1 MWRLGTFVIAVLA
14 GVALS
19 PTVDSQGTRAGVDK
33 ARARSWL
40 QDSRVAARELGA
52 RNSGSL
58 NVTGRNAQEPAK
70 THGRDAV
77 GQGTPAYNRQGGVT
91 PRSDSESRQRSAS
104 TRRLAGP
111 NVCGGHCCS
120 GWAVAP
126 GSNRCIKPDCNP
138 PCQNRG
144 SCSRPQTCVCRSGF
158 QGSRCEE
165 KAPEQVYIPSGT
177 SRVLQPV
184 RAASAHLDRRKLEA
198 SVRGN
203 LTRNRSESI
212 PNSRNKPASTSQVPS
227 TSQSKR
233 VQPNSSPQLTG
244 TSRTVKRFP
253 SGQITSNALPN
264 GQTYNSLNHVA
275 IKQEEEKVSNAV
287 APKGSNL
294 TAGIDR
300 IKIVFTPMIC
310 KQVCNNGHCYNNCEK
325 GDTTTVYSENSQ
337 SQNQD
342 SKSGFRLYFCQIPCM
357 NGGRCIGRDHC
368 WCPSNSTGKFCHL
381 PALRPDKQLALRKES
396 NRPTQNTSFAH
407 SMFTLP
413 LSNQLAS
420 VHPSLV
426 NVHIHHP
433 PETKVQI
440 HQVARVK
447 PEPPK
452 TDQNSLDGVQ
462 LIHSVQQRTQLSKGA
477 QQGTENNSING
488 NSIIGNGSGSS
499 RQQNRLNSYVGRC
512 FQETVDGQCGKPLPG
527 LTKQDDCCGSIGKS
541 WGLNKCTECPPK
553 PANAVIENGHV
564 KCPKGYKRMNSTHCQ
579 DINECLMPGICKNSE
594 CLNTRGSYRCT
605 CKPGFMMD
613 ISRSHCVSEK
623 AISLVQDRCYRSVS
637 GGTCSLPL
645 TQSLTMQIC
654 CCSRVGKGWGKSCE
668 RCPLPDTDTFKE
680 ICPAGHGYTYSRSE
694 IQLLM
699 RQVEEEELE
708 KSSVHQGNTDES
720 SRRVEKEH
728 EGSTSVKKTT
738 TATETLSKH
747 SGVIEKA
754 TPQSPVQLYPDSS
767 VVDKA
772 SINVATQITE
782 IDRCSA
788 HPHICGP
795 GTCVTVQNGYTC
807 YCHNGYQMNTLQTHC
822 VDINECEKSPCE
834 GKGKCVNT
842 AGSYTCYC
850 HSGYIQVITQK
861 RRSCQDV
868 NECEQPNI
876 CPGHHCINTP
886 GSYSCECA
894 QGYLKSRRGHCE
906 DVDECQNPTTCPTG
920 RCINTLGSFHCV
932 SCGVGYRA
940 TNNGCID
947 EDECLIDKICEN
959 GTCVNLEGSYFCSC
973 NLGYVAAQDDKSCHD
988 QDECLTAGICING
1001 QCINVDGSYRCR
1013 CDQGFME
1020 TADAKN
1026 CIDINECLKSETCL
1040 NGMCTNMEGSYMCS
1054 DCKPGYKISEDHLKC
1069 EDINECTLPD
1079 ICAGGVCTNSEGSF
1093 SCFKCRKGF
1102 RLSEDKQRCEDI
1114 NECASHN
1121 ICPRG
1126 LCANIV
1132 GSYTCMACPHG
1143 HRLSADRQQC
1153 VDINE
1158 CLLSDVC
1165 PGGACVNTD
1174 GSYSCVSC
1182 DAGYRLSADS
1192 KSCEDVNECE
1202 DGNTCSGGE
1211 CTNSPGS
1218 YSCSCTQGYELI
1230 GGIMCIDV
1238 NECLTLDIC
1247 GPTGECMNSQG
1258 SYFCLCVAGY
1268 ATSTDGISCQDVN
1281 ECEEPTTCS
1290 RGRCLNIGGSYQ
1302 CICDAGFQFS
1312 EETKDCEDKDECME
1326 YGINVC
1332 GTWRCE
1338 NTIGSYR
1345 CFMGCQNRETT
1356 GDCDID
1362 ECVNKT
1368 ICGSHGFCEN
1378 TDGSY
1383 HCVCDQGFQNS
1394 PGTSACVDI
1403 NECES
1408 FTAVCG
1414 SAFCENVEGTFLC
1427 LCPSDN
1433 EEFDPQTN
1441 QCRNR
1446 IMTEEPKIP
1455 KIPGAHPAGEEERK
1469 ECYYN
1474 LNDPGFCDSVLSGN
1488 TTKQECC
1495 CTVGEGW
1502 GDNCETHPCP
1512 IVGSAEY
1519 SELCPKGNGFL
1530 AVDGSAFGLTHPLY
1544 SDADECFLFGSE
1556 ICKNGV
1562 CINTVPR
1569 YRCICR
1575 DGFYYDTVH
1584 LECVDNNECEHEDV
1598 CEDGECVNTPGSYN
1612 CFCSPPLILDVTRRR
1627 CVNSSFT
1634 TDLEGTIHLDICW
1647 KELIDGYVCSAPQL
1661 QRQTTFTECCCM
1673 YGVAWSNN
1681 CALCPTPTSEE
1692 YAMVCNRAVDGL
1704 RERPGYEYGPDI
1716 PFYSYNVNEPAYG
1729 PPELHTG
1736 PFYPARHPDREYS
1749 SPRVPSG
1756 HPRQYNPPLINAFP
1770 DRYDGFEGLQAEECG
1785 ILNGCE
1791 NGRCV
1796 RVREGYTCDCFD
1808 GYELDLTKMACLDI
1822 NECKDI
1828 SDRIPLCKNGKC
1840 ENTEGSYRCECL
1852 PGFVASAHPDQCI
1865 HSPPKPGAEQ

>member
-1 MWRLGTFVIAVLA
+1 
-14 GVALS
+14 
-19 PTVDSQGTRAGVDK
+19 
-33 ARARSWL
+33 
-40 QDSRVAARELGA
+40 
-52 RNSGSL
+52 
-58 NVTGRNAQEPAK
+58 
-70 THGRDAV
+70 
-77 GQGTPAYNRQGGVT
+77 
-91 PRSDSESRQRSAS
+91 
-104 TRRLAGP
+104 
-111 NVCGGHCCS
+111 
-120 GWAVAP
+120 
-126 GSNRCIKPDCNP
+126 
-138 PCQNRG
+138 
-144 SCSRPQTCVCRSGF
+144 
-158 QGSRCEE
+158 
-165 KAPEQVYIPSGT
+165 
-177 SRVLQPV
+177 
-184 RAASAHLDRRKLEA
+184 
-198 SVRGN
+198 
-203 LTRNRSESI
+203 
-212 PNSRNKPASTSQVPS
+212 
-227 TSQSKR
+227 
-233 VQPNSSPQLTG
+233 
-244 TSRTVKRFP
+244 
-253 SGQITSNALPN
+253 
-264 GQTYNSLNHVA
+264 
-275 IKQEEEKVSNAV
+275 
-287 APKGSNL
+287 
-294 TAGIDR
+294 
-300 IKIVFTPMIC
+300 
-310 KQVCNNGHCYNNCEK
+310 
-325 GDTTTVYSENSQ
+325 
-337 SQNQD
+337 
-342 SKSGFRLYFCQIPCM
+342 M

-594 CLNTRGSYRCT
+594 CLNTR
-605 CKPGFMMD
+605 
-613 ISRSHCVSEK
+613 
-623 AISLVQDRCYRSVS
+623 
-637 GGTCSLPL
+637 
-645 TQSLTMQIC
+645 
-654 CCSRVGKGWGKSCE
+654 
-668 RCPLPDTDTFKE
+668 DTFKE

-728 EGSTSVKKTT
+728 E
-738 TATETLSKH
+738 
-747 SGVIEKA
+747 GVIEKA

-861 RRSCQDV
+861 RRSCQD
-868 NECEQPNI
+868 
-876 CPGHHCINTP
+876 
-886 GSYSCECA
+886 
-894 QGYLKSRRGHCE
+894 
-906 DVDECQNPTTCPTG
+906 
-920 RCINTLGSFHCV
+920 
-932 SCGVGYRA
+932 
-940 TNNGCID
+940 

-988 QDECLTAGICING
+988 
-1001 QCINVDGSYRCR
+1001 
-1013 CDQGFME
+1013 
-1020 TADAKN
+1020 
-1026 CIDINECLKSETCL
+1026 
-1040 NGMCTNMEGSYMCS
+1040 
-1054 DCKPGYKISEDHLKC
+1054 
-1069 EDINECTLPD
+1069 INECTLPD

-1102 RLSEDKQRCEDI
+1102 RLSEDKQR
-1114 NECASHN
+1114 
-1121 ICPRG
+1121 
-1126 LCANIV
+1126 
-1132 GSYTCMACPHG
+1132 
-1143 HRLSADRQQC
+1143 
-1153 VDINE
+1153 
-1158 CLLSDVC
+1158 
-1165 PGGACVNTD
+1165 
-1174 GSYSCVSC
+1174 
-1182 DAGYRLSADS
+1182 
-1192 KSCEDVNECE
+1192 CEDVNECE

-1312 EETKDCEDKDECME
+1312 EETKDCE
-1326 YGINVC
+1326 
-1332 GTWRCE
+1332 
-1338 NTIGSYR
+1338 
-1345 CFMGCQNRETT
+1345 
-1356 GDCDID
+1356 DID

-1584 LECVDNNECEHEDV
+1584 LECVD
-1598 CEDGECVNTPGSYN
+1598 
-1612 CFCSPPLILDVTRRR
+1612 
-1627 CVNSSFT
+1627 
-1634 TDLEGTIHLDICW
+1634 LEGTIHLDICW

-1770 DRYDGFEGLQAEECG
+1770 GKHSLSTVICAPKTFVHIQRYQNGSEC
-1785 ILNGCE
+1785 
-1791 NGRCV
+1791 
-1796 RVREGYTCDCFD
+1796 TD
-1808 GYELDLTKMACLDI
+1808 TA
-1822 NECKDI
+1822 
-1828 SDRIPLCKNGKC
+1828 S
-1840 ENTEGSYRCECL
+1840 CL
-1852 PGFVASAHPDQCI
+1852 PLKTEHKALASGLSLICTI
-1865 HSPPKPGAEQ
+1865 LY

>member
-104 TRRLAGP
+104 TRRLAGWRITII
-111 NVCGGHCCS
+111 NI
-120 GWAVAP
+120 AFM
-126 GSNRCIKPDCNP
+126 NP
-138 PCQNRG
+138 
-144 SCSRPQTCVCRSGF
+144 
-158 QGSRCEE
+158 
-165 KAPEQVYIPSGT
+165 IPYGT
-177 SRVLQPV
+177 
-184 RAASAHLDRRKLEA
+184 D
-198 SVRGN
+198 
-203 LTRNRSESI
+203 
-212 PNSRNKPASTSQVPS
+212 
-227 TSQSKR
+227 
-233 VQPNSSPQLTG
+233 
-244 TSRTVKRFP
+244 
-253 SGQITSNALPN
+253 AL
-264 GQTYNSLNHVA
+264 HA
-275 IKQEEEKVSNAV
+275 
-287 APKGSNL
+287 
-294 TAGIDR
+294 
-300 IKIVFTPMIC
+300 
-310 KQVCNNGHCYNNCEK
+310 
-325 GDTTTVYSENSQ
+325 
-337 SQNQD
+337 
-342 SKSGFRLYFCQIPCM
+342 
-357 NGGRCIGRDHC
+357 
-368 WCPSNSTGKFCHL
+368 
-381 PALRPDKQLALRKES
+381 
-396 NRPTQNTSFAH
+396 
-407 SMFTLP
+407 
-413 LSNQLAS
+413 
-420 VHPSLV
+420 
-426 NVHIHHP
+426 
-433 PETKVQI
+433 
-440 HQVARVK
+440 
-447 PEPPK
+447 
-452 TDQNSLDGVQ
+452 
-462 LIHSVQQRTQLSKGA
+462 
-477 QQGTENNSING
+477 
-488 NSIIGNGSGSS
+488 
-499 RQQNRLNSYVGRC
+499 
-512 FQETVDGQCGKPLPG
+512 
-527 LTKQDDCCGSIGKS
+527 
-541 WGLNKCTECPPK
+541 
-553 PANAVIENGHV
+553 
-564 KCPKGYKRMNSTHCQ
+564 
-579 DINECLMPGICKNSE
+579 
-594 CLNTRGSYRCT
+594 
-605 CKPGFMMD
+605 
-613 ISRSHCVSEK
+613 EK

-728 EGSTSVKKTT
+728 E
-738 TATETLSKH
+738 
-747 SGVIEKA
+747 
-754 TPQSPVQLYPDSS
+754 
-767 VVDKA
+767 
-772 SINVATQITE
+772 E

-822 VDINECEKSPCE
+822 VD
-834 GKGKCVNT
+834 
-842 AGSYTCYC
+842 
-850 HSGYIQVITQK
+850 
-861 RRSCQDV
+861 
-868 NECEQPNI
+868 
-876 CPGHHCINTP
+876 
-886 GSYSCECA
+886 
-894 QGYLKSRRGHCE
+894 
-906 DVDECQNPTTCPTG
+906 
-920 RCINTLGSFHCV
+920 
-932 SCGVGYRA
+932 
-940 TNNGCID
+940 

-973 NLGYVAAQDDKSCHD
+973 NLGYVAAQDDKSCH
-988 QDECLTAGICING
+988 
-1001 QCINVDGSYRCR
+1001 
-1013 CDQGFME
+1013 
-1020 TADAKN
+1020 
-1026 CIDINECLKSETCL
+1026 DINECLKSETCL

-1114 NECASHN
+1114 NEC
-1121 ICPRG
+1121 
-1126 LCANIV
+1126 
-1132 GSYTCMACPHG
+1132 
-1143 HRLSADRQQC
+1143 
-1153 VDINE
+1153 
-1158 CLLSDVC
+1158 LLSDVC

-1192 KSCEDVNECE
+1192 KSCE
-1202 DGNTCSGGE
+1202 
-1211 CTNSPGS
+1211 
-1218 YSCSCTQGYELI
+1218 
-1230 GGIMCIDV
+1230 DV

-1544 SDADECFLFGSE
+1544 SD
-1556 ICKNGV
+1556 
-1562 CINTVPR
+1562 
-1569 YRCICR
+1569 
-1575 DGFYYDTVH
+1575 
-1584 LECVDNNECEHEDV
+1584 NNECEHEDV

>member
-1 MWRLGTFVIAVLA
+1 LSTGFNTFFVSFFFCLLA
-14 GVALS
+14 
-19 PTVDSQGTRAGVDK
+19 
-33 ARARSWL
+33 
-40 QDSRVAARELGA
+40 
-52 RNSGSL
+52 
-58 NVTGRNAQEPAK
+58 
-70 THGRDAV
+70 
-77 GQGTPAYNRQGGVT
+77 
-91 PRSDSESRQRSAS
+91 
-104 TRRLAGP
+104 
-111 NVCGGHCCS
+111 
-120 GWAVAP
+120 
-126 GSNRCIKPDCNP
+126 DCNP

-158 QGSRCEE
+158 QGFRCEE
-165 KAPEQVYIPSGT
+165 KAPEQVYISSGT

-184 RAASAHLDRRKLEA
+184 R
-198 SVRGN
+198 
-203 LTRNRSESI
+203 
-212 PNSRNKPASTSQVPS
+212 PAS
-227 TSQSKR
+227 SKR
-233 VQPNSSPQLTG
+233 VQPDSSPQLTG
-244 TSRTVKRFP
+244 SSRTVKRFP

-264 GQTYNSLNHVA
+264 VLEYWPLFLIFAFVL
-275 IKQEEEKVSNAV
+275 
-287 APKGSNL
+287 GSNL

-396 NRPTQNTSFAH
+396 NRPTQNTSFSH

-447 PEPPK
+447 PEPPR
-452 TDQNSLDGVQ
+452 TDQNSLEGVQ

-488 NSIIGNGSGSS
+488 NSVIGNGGGSS

-605 CKPGFMMD
+605 CKPGFMLD
-613 ISRSHCVSEK
+613 VARSHCVSEK

-645 TQSLTMQIC
+645 AQSLTKQIC

-728 EGSTSVKKTT
+728 EGKTDWRQSVQRKLTIMF
-738 TATETLSKH
+738 AYVAKH
-747 SGVIEKA
+747 VVFVVI
-754 TPQSPVQLYPDSS
+754 S
-767 VVDKA
+767 
-772 SINVATQITE
+772 E

-807 YCHNGYQMNTLQTHC
+807 YCHIGYQMNTLQTHC
-822 VDINECEKSPCE
+822 VDINECENAPCE
-834 GKGKCVNT
+834 GKGRCVNT

-850 HSGYIQVITQK
+850 YSGYIQVITQNG
-861 RRSCQDV
+861 DV

-876 CPGHHCINTP
+876 CPGHHCINTL

-906 DVDECQNPTTCPTG
+906 DVDECQNPTTCLTG
-920 RCINTLGSFHCV
+920 GCINTLGSFHCV

-973 NLGYVAAQDDKSCHD
+973 KLGYVATQDDK
-988 QDECLTAGICING
+988 
-1001 QCINVDGSYRCR
+1001 
-1013 CDQGFME
+1013 
-1020 TADAKN
+1020 N
-1026 CIDINECLKSETCL
+1026 CQDINECLRSETCL
-1040 NGMCTNMEGSYMCS
+1040 NGMCTNVEGSYLCS

-1069 EDINECTLPD
+1069 EDID
-1079 ICAGGVCTNSEGSF
+1079 
-1093 SCFKCRKGF
+1093 
-1102 RLSEDKQRCEDI
+1102 
-1114 NECASHN
+1114 
-1121 ICPRG
+1121 
-1126 LCANIV
+1126 
-1132 GSYTCMACPHG
+1132 
-1143 HRLSADRQQC
+1143 
-1153 VDINE
+1153 E
-1158 CLLSDVC
+1158 CLLSNVC
-1165 PGGACVNTD
+1165 PGAACVNTD

-1192 KSCEDVNECE
+1192 KSCEDINECE

-1247 GPTGECMNSQG
+1247 GPNGECMNSQG

-1268 ATSTDGISCQDVN
+1268 TTSTDGISCQDVN

-1290 RGRCLNIGGSYQ
+1290 RGQCLNIGGSYQ

-1326 YGINVC
+1326 YGINIC

-1345 CFMGCQNRETT
+1345 CFMGCQNGETT

-1394 PGTSACVDI
+1394 PGTSACVDM

-1446 IMTEEPKIP
+1446 IMT
-1455 KIPGAHPAGEEERK
+1455 GRGGEEDRK

-1474 LNDPGFCDSVLSGN
+1474 LNDPSFCDSVLSGN

-1512 IVGSAEY
+1512 IVGEFYTSKKECQGLIVLPVFFFALL
-1519 SELCPKGNGFL
+1519 SF
-1530 AVDGSAFGLTHPLY
+1530 LTHY
-1544 SDADECFLFGSE
+1544 NIDADECFLFGSE

-1716 PFYSYNVNEPAYG
+1716 PFYGYNVNEPAYG

-1756 HPRQYNPPLINAFP
+1756 HPRQYNPPLINTFP
-1770 DRYDGFEGLQAEECG
+1770 GKHSLSTVLYRYDGFEGLQAEECG
-1785 ILNGCE
+1785 ILNGCD

-1865 HSPPKPGAEQ
+1865 PSPPKPGAEQ